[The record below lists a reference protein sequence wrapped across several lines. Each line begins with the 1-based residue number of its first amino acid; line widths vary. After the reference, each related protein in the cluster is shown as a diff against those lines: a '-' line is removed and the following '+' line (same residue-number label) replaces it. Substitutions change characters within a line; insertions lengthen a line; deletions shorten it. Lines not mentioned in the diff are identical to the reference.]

1 MKKLIKNVLDN
12 YNTGRKRVS
21 NEDLAN
27 LIVAHINVGI
37 DGKKGWYLDMSDLDG
52 KYNRSKEMIK
62 EFGG

>member
-1 MKKLIKNVLDN
+1 MKKLIKNVLDK

-37 DGKKGWYLDMSDLDG
+37 DGQKGWYLDMSDLDG
-52 KYNRSKEMIK
+52 KYNNYEEMIK

>member
-1 MKKLIKNVLDN
+1 MKKLIKNVLDK

-37 DGKKGWYLDMSDLDG
+37 DGKMGWYLDMGDLDG
-52 KYNRSKEMIK
+52 KYNNYEEMIK